1 MLANGQNGEIA
12 SSHAY
17 TLNQAAPLLSSQ
29 AGISTTQFLVVL
41 AFTMIVMVAG
51 LAALVHRRATRVGSG
66 WPIWGYLS
74 DLLLSK
80 DPKQNVLL
88 LRYLVGSANAVAGV
102 AALNFGV
109 SEGVIAAD
117 GSGLLTVSALGCN
130 AAFYVIMRSGLNKR
144 FEDPAMAGPQII
156 CAELFLAWGYQLGGP
171 GSSIA
176 LLLLFV
182 FLMFSM
188 FTASTRTLI
197 QASVVA
203 AVAFG
208 VAMLNVAHNNP
219 QVPYMGKLQM
229 VYFAVMMFMLVS
241 VCLLVSQL
249 NRIRASSSRRKKE
262 LSEALARI
270 QDLATRDELTGLFNR
285 RHMLELLN
293 TEKHRCI
300 RTERRFCMAMI
311 DVDLF
316 KSVNDKHGHMVGDE
330 VLASV
335 ARIVSSGLRET
346 DVVARWGG
354 EEFLVMF
361 TDTDCPTAELVLSRI
376 QMMLSASMV
385 SESAPSLHVTF
396 SAGLTHYE
404 PEEMLT
410 RTIDR
415 ADRGL
420 YMAKAGGRNRVVR
433 LEPGQPEEAAVTATA
448 SGKATPLQSVALEN
462 RHAFNV
468 GGMGEHVH
476 RPA

>member
-1 MLANGQNGEIA
+1 MLL
-12 SSHAY
+12 
-17 TLNQAAPLLSSQ
+17 T
-29 AGISTTQFLVVL
+29 
-41 AFTMIVMVAG
+41 FTIIVMVAG
-51 LAALVHRRATRVGSG
+51 LAALGHRRGTRKSSG
-66 WPIWGYLS
+66 WPALDRFS
-74 DLLLSK
+74 DLILSS
-80 DPKQNVLL
+80 DPRQNLLL
-88 LRYLVGSANAVAGV
+88 LRYLVGAANAVAGV

-109 SEGVIAAD
+109 SEGVIAPT
-117 GSGLLTVSALGCN
+117 GSGWLTVTALICTLG
-130 AAFYVIMRSGLNKR
+130 FYAIMRSGLNMR

-156 CAELFLAWGYQLGGP
+156 CAVLFLAWGYQLGGP
-171 GSSIA
+171 GSSIS

-203 AVAFG
+203 ACAFG
-208 VAMLNVAHNNP
+208 LAMFNVATNSP
-219 QVPYMGKLQM
+219 TVPYMAKLQL
-229 VYFAVMMFMLVS
+229 VYFAVMLVMLVS

-249 NRIRASSSRRKKE
+249 NRIRANSSRRKKE

-300 RTERRFCMAMI
+300 RTERRFCMAMV
-311 DVDLF
+311 DVDRF
-316 KSVNDKHGHMVGDE
+316 KAVNDTHGHMAGDE
-330 VLASV
+330 VLTSV
-335 ARIVSSGLRET
+335 ARIISSGLRET

-354 EEFLVMF
+354 EEFLIMF

-385 SESAPSLHVTF
+385 SESVPSLHVTF

-420 YMAKAGGRNRVVR
+420 YMAKTGGRNRVVR
-433 LEPGQPEEAAVTATA
+433 LEPGQPEEATLPATA
-448 SGKATPLQSVALEN
+448 SGKAAPLQSVAFEN

-468 GGMGEHVH
+468 SGMGEHVH